1 MAAPDMSD
9 KEQLEIRPGERS
21 VDSRFE
27 VWLEE
32 DVGGSTRHGC
42 TETSDLA
49 ALLASEGA
57 NETLIMFLNNVHGS
71 LIMFLR
77 INFI

>member
-1 MAAPDMSD
+1 VAAPDMSD

-32 DVGGSTRHGC
+32 DVCGITRH
-42 TETSDLA
+42 E
-49 ALLASEGA
+49 
-57 NETLIMFLNNVHGS
+57 
-71 LIMFLR
+71 
-77 INFI
+77 